1 MEAQEYA
8 IVENSQEDHWWWL
21 GRQRIIERL
30 IERFCVRGQKRH
42 LRIADVGSGFG
53 ANITMLRRYGS
64 VIALE
69 PSQDAVAKIRERWG
83 ADEAVDAVRWQCP
96 EPVDGRFDL
105 MLLAD
110 VLEHI
115 EDDAAAVSWMSDH
128 LAPGGVV
135 ILTVPAHRHL
145 WTEMDEVVH
154 HFRRYRRSELRRLLA
169 AKLKVERISYYNLI
183 LYPVKVMFVL
193 FARTRRRL
201 FPARRKRS
209 FNEVPPAAINNI
221 FQTILSLEALFVE
234 RLSLPFGVSLVA
246 VAHASPVPL
255 GSSDKRAGN
264 GISTSDL

>member
-8 IVENSQEDHWWWL
+8 IVENSQENHWWWL

-30 IERFCVRGQKRH
+30 IERFCVRGRPRH

-53 ANITMLRRYGS
+53 ANIAMLRRYGS
-64 VIALE
+64 VVALE
-69 PSQDAVAKIRERWG
+69 PSEDAVARIRERWG
-83 ADEAVDAVRWQCP
+83 ADGAVAALRWQCP

-115 EDDAAAVSWMSDH
+115 ADDAAAVSWVSDH
-128 LAPGGVV
+128 LAPGGIV

-154 HFRRYRRSELRRLLA
+154 HFRRYRRRELRQLLA
-169 AKLKVERISYYNLI
+169 AKLRVKRVSYYNLI

-201 FPARRKRS
+201 LPGRRKRS
-209 FNEVPPAAINNI
+209 FNEVPPATINNI
-221 FQTILSLEALFVE
+221 FRAILSCEAPLIE
-234 RLSLPFGVSLVA
+234 RTSLPFGVSLVA
-246 VAHASPVPL
+246 VAEAPALLNS
-255 GSSDKRAGN
+255 GR
-264 GISTSDL
+264 